1 MVDRRIYL
9 VQIVSYTAIML
20 SITYTPSLAA
30 ATGASRFEISLIFSL
45 YNFAYFLSSMIFGR
59 LTDIHGRRIFIL
71 TGFFVSSIAFL
82 LQYFYRDYFS
92 LLFLRIIAGFSAGIF
107 PAAVISL
114 AHDIN
119 MKMGKLSSF
128 GALGWALGGY
138 LAGVISLFFSLKSTY
153 IFSSA
158 VFLIGFFMALRIHDV
173 GVKIER
179 IPLFPKDVIRR
190 NWSLYLSYIFRHS
203 AATMI
208 WAYWPLF
215 IASIGGNT
223 FWQAATM
230 GVNSTVQFFLMYFY
244 TDVRRDTSLIFWGL
258 VLSSLTFLSYSFT
271 YNVWL
276 IIPVQAV
283 LATSWSFLYV
293 GSLKYLTDRNPE
305 KATATGL
312 LNSSIGISAFLGPL
326 LGGVFMEF
334 FPNFRYLMLFSFSVA
349 FLGVL
354 LFLFTHKGDLFKK

>member
-1 MVDRRIYL
+1 
-9 VQIVSYTAIML
+9 ML
-20 SITYTPSLAA
+20 SISYTPVLAS
-30 ATGASRFEISLIFSL
+30 ATGASRFQISLVFSL

-59 LTDIHGRRIFIL
+59 LADLHGRRLFIL
-71 TGFFVSSIAFL
+71 LGFISSSIAFFF
-82 LQYFYRDYFS
+82 QYFYSDYYS
-92 LLFLRIIAGFSAGIF
+92 LLILRIIAGFSAGIF
-107 PAAVISL
+107 PAAVISM

-128 GALGWALGGY
+128 GALGWAIGGY
-138 LAGVISLFFSLKSTY
+138 LAGVISIFFGLKITY

-158 VFLIGFFMALRIHDV
+158 VFLIGFFIAIPLRDTGI
-173 GVKIER
+173 KIEK
-179 IPLFPKDVIRR
+179 IPLFPKDVLKR
-190 NWSLYLSYIFRHS
+190 NWSIYLSYIFRHS
-203 AATMI
+203 AATML

-215 IASIGGNT
+215 IASIGGNS

-230 GVNSTVQFFLMYFY
+230 GINSTVQFFLMYFY
-244 TDVRRDTSLIFWGL
+244 TDVRRDTTLIFFGL
-258 VLSSLTFLSYSFT
+258 LLSSLTFLSYAFT
-271 YNVWL
+271 SNVWL

-312 LNSSIGISAFLGPL
+312 LNSSIGISAFIGPL
-326 LGGVFMEF
+326 IGGVFMEF
-334 FPNFRYLMLFSFSVA
+334 FPNFRYLMFFSFFVA

-354 LFLFTHKGDLFKK
+354 TFLLSNKNEIFHPPHITHSKKF